1 MTKNNSWRD
10 TLFLPQTDFPMK
22 ASLPTHEPG
31 WRAEYHARKCDQ
43 RIRDISKKRA
53 KQFILHDGPPYAN
66 GDLHMGHALN
76 KVLKDIIN
84 RSYFMAGWGID
95 YRPGWDC
102 HGLPIE
108 WQVEQ
113 ELRQKKKNDVLNDD
127 IAFRAACRDHASH
140 WMARQKEQFMALGV
154 HGDWD
159 NPYSTMT
166 HATEG
171 AIRAELSHFIMDGS
185 LVRALR
191 PVLWSVAEQTALAE
205 AEVDY
210 KEIESPSIAV
220 AFAVAE
226 SGIDALKN
234 SIIPVWTTTSWTLP
248 ANVALAC
255 GTGLTYLLVKFAN
268 HPQLML
274 VAQGRYDEMRTRLGC
289 DGTVID
295 SFTGKQL
302 HDARIVTRH
311 PLHEQGFDHCPR
323 VYQADFVRDDSGTGF
338 VHIAPA
344 HGEDDFRLAR
354 KHEIE
359 TKDIVTSRGV
369 YRDTAPLIGGRF
381 IFKVHE
387 ELMEAMGNRVLYHF
401 GWRHSYPHSW
411 RSGTPLI
418 YRTTPQWFISM
429 THDDLRGKALRAID
443 EVKWYPE
450 KGRARIQAMIK
461 ERPDWCLSRQ
471 RRWGVPLAIF
481 QRENDGSLL
490 QDEATEQRIIKAFRD
505 EGADAWFRG
514 DPKRFLAEA
523 HRDAYEP
530 VMDILDVWF
539 DSGCSHSFVLG
550 DTQADLYVEGSDQHR
565 GWFQSSLLHGCGTAG
580 HAPYKNV
587 LTHGFVL
594 DDKGYKLSKSKSDT
608 LTLPKIMAEHG
619 ADVLRLWV
627 ALADTSEDMKLG
639 HQSLTHA
646 KDHYRR
652 FRNCLRFL
660 LGVLHYHDDSMKL
673 PTFNQLEFPEQTM
686 LHNLLNCDELYKN
699 CLNIPQYPRG
709 FESPHK
715 FHFDRFYNQLHHF
728 CAKSLSA
735 FYLDIRKDCLY
746 CDGKDSPKRRAS
758 LAVLALVFDCLCRWL
773 APVLVFTADEAWK
786 LRHGQ
791 DQDLHC
797 HDFSKNPL
805 LSLKKYENEVL
816 EMPWEQWMQR
826 NKISSIRDTDPV
838 TSDDSSI
845 ISSITSALEK
855 KRAEIPTN
863 SQAEILCLVNDGM
876 AELLKGIDMRELTM
890 TASFEIVLDHD
901 TKGDIE
907 ERIMDENFMLLLKRE
922 YASETIKIYYRL
934 TSLPKCSRCW
944 RYEPQD
950 EPHLREKG
958 ICSRCHEVCYG

>member
-1 MTKNNSWRD
+1 MTKNTSWRD

-22 ASLPTHEPG
+22 ASLPTHEPQ

-43 RIRDISKKRA
+43 RIRDISQKRDR
-53 KQFILHDGPPYAN
+53 QFILHDGPPYAN

-226 SGIDALKN
+226 SGIDALTN
-234 SIIPVWTTTSWTLP
+234 SVIPVWTTTSWTLP

-255 GTGLTYLLVKFAN
+255 GTGLTYLLVEFAN
-268 HPQLML
+268 HPHPML

-289 DGTVID
+289 DGTVLD

-311 PLHEQGFDHCPR
+311 PLHERGFDHCPR

-387 ELMEAMGNRVLYHF
+387 ELMEAMGTRVLYHF

-443 EVKWYPE
+443 EVNWHPE
-450 KGRARIQAMIK
+450 KGRARIEAMVR

-471 RRWGVPLAIF
+471 RRWGVPLGIF
-481 QRENDGSLL
+481 QHKDDGSLL
-490 QDEATEQRIIKAFRD
+490 QDEATEQRIIEAFRD
-505 EGADAWFRG
+505 EGADAWFKD
-514 DPKRFLAEA
+514 DPKRFLAET

-539 DSGCSHSFVLG
+539 DSGCSHAFVLG
-550 DTQADLYVEGSDQHR
+550 DTQADLYLEGSDQHR
-565 GWFQSSLLHGCGTAG
+565 GWFQSSLLHGCGTSG

-627 ALADTSEDMKLG
+627 ALSDTREDMKLG

-673 PTFNQLEFPEQTM
+673 PQFDLLEIPEQILLNDLLHCDGAYKQWCLQTSQHPEKFRFDQFYGW
-686 LHNLLNCDELYKN
+686 LHN
-699 CLNIPQYPRG
+699 
-709 FESPHK
+709 
-715 FHFDRFYNQLHHF
+715 F
-728 CAKSLSA
+728 CARDLSA

-746 CDGKDSPKRRAS
+746 CDGKNSPKRRAS
-758 LAVLALVFDCLCRWL
+758 LAVLALVFDYLCKWL
-773 APVLVFTADEAWK
+773 APVLVFTTDEAWK
-786 LRHGQ
+786 HRYGQ
-791 DQDLHC
+791 DSDIHC
-797 HDFSKNPL
+797 HDFVTNPL
-805 LSLKKYENEVL
+805 PSLKEDGYEHTNIEKLYVSAIVK
-816 EMPWEQWMQR
+816 
-826 NKISSIRDTDPV
+826 N
-838 TSDDSSI
+838 
-845 ISSITSALEK
+845 ITGALELQ
-855 KRAEIPTN
+855 RDDITTN
-863 SQAEILCLVNDGM
+863 SQAELVCYADEDTAN
-876 AELLKGIDMRELTM
+876 LLKDIDMRELTM
-890 TASFEIVLDHD
+890 TASFEVRKDPSIPRDGRPITRKVEGFEFLIHHVSQVN
-901 TKGDIE
+901 IE
-907 ERIMDENFMLLLKRE
+907 VH
-922 YASETIKIYYRL
+922 YRL
-934 TSLPKCSRCW
+934 TELPKCARCW
-944 RYEPQD
+944 RYEHQI
-950 EPHLREKG
+950 EPRLKDKG
-958 ICSRCHEVCYG
+958 ICARCYEVCYG

>member
-1 MTKNNSWRD
+1 MTKNTSWRD

-43 RIRDISKKRA
+43 RIRDISKKRVL
-53 KQFILHDGPPYAN
+53 KNPDRQFILHDGPPYAN

-226 SGIDALKN
+226 SRIDALKN

-268 HPQLML
+268 HPHPMLM
-274 VAQGRYDEMRTRLGC
+274 AQGRYDEMRTRLGC

-302 HDARIVTRH
+302 HEAHIVTHH
-311 PLHEQGFDHCPR
+311 PLHQHGFDHCPR

-344 HGEDDFRLAR
+344 HGEDDFRFAR
-354 KHEIE
+354 QHDIE

-387 ELMEAMGNRVLYHF
+387 ELMEAMG
-401 GWRHSYPHSW
+401 
-411 RSGTPLI
+411 
-418 YRTTPQWFISM
+418 
-429 THDDLRGKALRAID
+429 
-443 EVKWYPE
+443 
-450 KGRARIQAMIK
+450 ARCCII
-461 ERPDWCLSRQ
+461 
-471 RRWGVPLAIF
+471 LA
-481 QRENDGSLL
+481 G
-490 QDEATEQRIIKAFRD
+490 
-505 EGADAWFRG
+505 
-514 DPKRFLAEA
+514 
-523 HRDAYEP
+523 
-530 VMDILDVWF
+530 
-539 DSGCSHSFVLG
+539 
-550 DTQADLYVEGSDQHR
+550 
-565 GWFQSSLLHGCGTAG
+565 
-580 HAPYKNV
+580 
-587 LTHGFVL
+587 
-594 DDKGYKLSKSKSDT
+594 
-608 LTLPKIMAEHG
+608 
-619 ADVLRLWV
+619 
-627 ALADTSEDMKLG
+627 
-639 HQSLTHA
+639 
-646 KDHYRR
+646 
-652 FRNCLRFL
+652 
-660 LGVLHYHDDSMKL
+660 
-673 PTFNQLEFPEQTM
+673 
-686 LHNLLNCDELYKN
+686 
-699 CLNIPQYPRG
+699 
-709 FESPHK
+709 
-715 FHFDRFYNQLHHF
+715 
-728 CAKSLSA
+728 
-735 FYLDIRKDCLY
+735 DIRIL
-746 CDGKDSPKRRAS
+746 
-758 LAVLALVFDCLCRWL
+758 
-773 APVLVFTADEAWK
+773 
-786 LRHGQ
+786 
-791 DQDLHC
+791 
-797 HDFSKNPL
+797 
-805 LSLKKYENEVL
+805 
-816 EMPWEQWMQR
+816 
-826 NKISSIRDTDPV
+826 IR
-838 TSDDSSI
+838 
-845 ISSITSALEK
+845 
-855 KRAEIPTN
+855 
-863 SQAEILCLVNDGM
+863 G
-876 AELLKGIDMRELTM
+876 GRE
-890 TASFEIVLDHD
+890 H
-901 TKGDIE
+901 
-907 ERIMDENFMLLLKRE
+907 R
-922 YASETIKIYYRL
+922 
-934 TSLPKCSRCW
+934 
-944 RYEPQD
+944 
-950 EPHLREKG
+950 
-958 ICSRCHEVCYG
+958 

>member
-1 MTKNNSWRD
+1 MTKNTSWRD

-127 IAFRAACRDHASH
+127 IAFRAACRDHAKH

-226 SGIDALKN
+226 SRIDALKN

-289 DGTVID
+289 DGTVRH

-302 HDARIVTRH
+302 HDARIVTHH
-311 PLHEQGFDHCPR
+311 PLHKQGFDHCPR

-344 HGEDDFRLAR
+344 HGEDDFRFAR
-354 KHEIE
+354 QHDIE

-443 EVKWYPE
+443 EVHWYPE
-450 KGRARIQAMIK
+450 KGRARIEAMVR

-481 QRENDGSLL
+481 QHTDDGSLL
-490 QDEATEQRIIKAFRD
+490 KNKKTERHIIDAFRD
-505 EGADAWFRG
+505 EGADAWFKG
-514 DPKRFLAEA
+514 DPKRFLAPE
-523 HRDAYEP
+523 HREQYEP

-539 DSGCSHSFVLG
+539 DSGCSHAFVLG

-565 GWFQSSLLHGCGTAG
+565 GWFQSSLLHGCGTSG
-580 HAPYKNV
+580 HAPYRNV

-660 LGVLHYHDDSMKL
+660 LGVLNDYDDSTELPPLEELKRLEKL
-673 PTFNQLEFPEQTM
+673 MLSCLEDLNDKHENALTTYRFNQFYT
-686 LHNLLNCDELYKN
+686 ELY
-699 CLNIPQYPRG
+699 Y
-709 FESPHK
+709 
-715 FHFDRFYNQLHHF
+715 F
-728 CAKSLSA
+728 CTIYLSA
-735 FYLDIRKDCLY
+735 GYFDICKDCLY
-746 CDGKDSPKRRAS
+746 CDGKNFPKRQAR
-758 LAVLALVFDCLCRWL
+758 LAVLALMFKYLCRWL
-773 APVLVFTADEAWK
+773 APVLVFTTDEAWK
-786 LRHGQ
+786 HRYGQ
-791 DQDLHC
+791 DHDLHC
-797 HDFSKNPL
+797 RDFAKKHPL
-805 LSLKKYENEVL
+805 PSLEKYRNKKGVEELKKIFLVKRE
-816 EMPWEQWMQR
+816 
-826 NKISSIRDTDPV
+826 
-838 TSDDSSI
+838 
-845 ISSITSALEK
+845 ITSALEE
-855 KRAEIPTN
+855 KRAEIPIN
-863 SQAEILCLVNDGM
+863 SQVELKCHVNDGM

-901 TKGDIE
+901 IKGDVE
-907 ERIMDENFMLLLKRE
+907 ERVNIENFNFLLKHVYDKE
-922 YASETIKIYYRL
+922 IIEVYYAL
-934 TSLPKCSRCW
+934 TEKPKCERCR
-944 RYEPQD
+944 RYEP
-950 EPHLREKG
+950 HLKDKG
-958 ICSRCHEVCYG
+958 ICARCYEVCYG